1 MNDVSTKNN
10 MSDAKKKVDH
20 LAIFKQRTKTDDN
33 AEMSEVT
40 IISARKTGNL
50 NLSSRGLFT
59 AFIRRVQSV

>member
-1 MNDVSTKNN
+1 
-10 MSDAKKKVDH
+10 MSGAKKKANH

-33 AEMSEVT
+33 AEVSDIT

-59 AFIRRVQSV
+59 GTRNI